1 MEAAYIEADMVSV
14 ITPLHNSAAYISETI
29 ESVLAQT
36 YQAWELIVVDDVS
49 TDQSVQI
56 VEAFVER
63 DARIKLIKLEENSG
77 AAVARNTAIK
87 AASGRY
93 IAFLDSDDL
102 WLPDKLDK
110 QLAFMQMH
118 GHPFTFSAYSRID
131 EQGQPLGLVGVPDK
145 VSYRQMLKTS
155 VIGCLTAMYD
165 TVYFG
170 KVYMP
175 LIRKRQDYGL
185 WLKLL
190 KQVEHAHGL
199 QQPLGL
205 YRVRRDSIS
214 SNKLNTSTYNWR
226 LYRDVENLSFL
237 SSCYYFSHY
246 AVRGLLR
253 SKFPRLAKKIGVMD

>member
-1 MEAAYIEADMVSV
+1 MEPAYIEADMVSV

-36 YQAWELIVVDDVS
+36 YQAWELIIVDDVS

-110 QLAFMQMH
+110 QLAFMRMH

-165 TVYFG
+165 TAYFG

-190 KQVEHAHGL
+190 KLVEHAHGL
-199 QQPLGL
+199 QKPLGL

-246 AVRGLLR
+246 AVRGVLR
-253 SKFPRLAKKIGVMD
+253 SKFPRLAKKLGVMD

>member
-1 MEAAYIEADMVSV
+1 MSIKVSVVLPLFNSEAYIA
-14 ITPLHNSAAYISETI
+14 ETI
-29 ESVLAQT
+29 ASVLKQT
-36 YQAWELIVVDDVS
+36 YSDWELIIVDDVS
-49 TDQSVQI
+49 DDGSVQI
-56 VEAFVER
+56 VERFAEN
-63 DARIKLIKLEENSG
+63 DARIKLIRLSGNSG
-77 AAVARNTAIK
+77 AATARNTAISEAK
-87 AASGRY
+87 GRY

-102 WLPDKLDK
+102 WSPNKLEV
-110 QLAFMQMH
+110 QLAFMQDN
-118 GHPFTFSAYSRID
+118 GYPFTFTAYQRID
-131 EQGQPLGLVGVPDK
+131 ETGKSLGIVGVPRK
-145 VSYRQMLKTS
+145 VSYKQMLKTS

-165 TVYFG
+165 TTFFG

-190 KQVEHAHGL
+190 KQVEFAYGI

-226 LYRDVENLSFL
+226 LYRDVEKLPFL

-246 AVRGLLR
+246 AVRGVLR
-253 SKFPRLAKKIGVMD
+253 TKFPRLAKKIGVMD

>member
-1 MEAAYIEADMVSV
+1 LPPTVSI
-14 ITPLHNSAAYISETI
+14 ITPLHNAEKFIADTIS
-29 ESVLAQT
+29 SVIAQT
-36 YQAWELIVVDDVS
+36 YQDWELIIVDDVS
-49 TDQSVQI
+49 DDESVTL
-56 VEAFVER
+56 VESAVEK
-63 DARIKLIKLEENSG
+63 DSRITLIRLSKNSG
-77 AAVARNTAIK
+77 AALARNTAIK
-87 AASGRY
+87 VANGRY

-102 WLPDKLDK
+102 WLPQKLET
-110 QLAFMQMH
+110 QLAFMREN
-118 GHPFTFSAYSRID
+118 GYAFTFTAYERID
-131 EQGQPLGLVGVPDK
+131 EEGKSLGSVGVPEK

-165 TVYFG
+165 TAYFG

-190 KQVEHAHGL
+190 KQTEFAYGI

-205 YRVRRDSIS
+205 YRIRRDSIS

-226 LYRDVENLSFL
+226 LYRDIEKLPFL
-237 SSCYYFSHY
+237 ASCYYFSHY

-253 SKFPRLAKKIGVMD
+253 SKFPRLAKSLGVMD